1 MKIAIEVNGVLRDT
15 IKKIEQVYEKF
26 YIDNVLNEQRDFVYE
41 KLSEI
46 TSLKIQNHLKFKDD
60 DEVYDFLYTEH
71 CMEIFGHAP
80 STEYNTFNDLN
91 EFYVDHRDNH
101 EIFII
106 SDEIG
111 KSKPATL
118 FFLSKF
124 GCQIE
129 KIYFYNQITLP
140 KIWDEFDL
148 LLTANPDLLLN
159 HPSDKKIIKYNTIY
173 NTQITN
179 LPNIDNLKELKN
191 FITDDTNLE

>member
-26 YIDNVLNEQRDFVYE
+26 YIENVLNEQRDFVYE
-41 KLSEI
+41 KVSDI
-46 TSLKIQNHLKFKDD
+46 TSLRIQDHLKFKND

-80 STEYNTFNDLN
+80 SIEYNTFNDLN

-101 EIFII
+101 EIVII

-140 KIWDEFDL
+140 KIWEEFDL

>member
-1 MKIAIEVNGVLRDT
+1 MKIAIEINGVLRDT
-15 IKKIEQVYEKF
+15 VKKIEQVYEKF
-26 YIDNVLNEQRDFVYE
+26 YIENILNEERDFVYE
-41 KLSEI
+41 KISDI
-46 TSLKIQNHLKFKDD
+46 TSLKIQNHLKFKND

-71 CMEIFGHAP
+71 CMEIFGHSP

-91 EFYVDHRDNH
+91 EFYVDHRDRH
-101 EIFII
+101 EILII

-129 KIYFYNQITLP
+129 KICFYNQITLA
-140 KIWDEFDL
+140 KIWREFDL

>member
-15 IKKIEQVYEKF
+15 VKKIEQVYEKF
-26 YIDNVLNEQRDFVYE
+26 YIENILNEVRDIEYE
-41 KLSEI
+41 KISDI

-60 DEVYDFLYTEH
+60 DELYDFLYTEH

-80 STEYNTFNDLN
+80 STEYSSFNDLQ
-91 EFYVDHRDNH
+91 EFYLDHRDKH
-101 EIFII
+101 DILLV

-129 KIYFYNQITLP
+129 KIIFYNQITLNSVWEE
-140 KIWDEFDL
+140 IDL

-159 HPSDKKIIKYNTIY
+159 YPKDKKIIKYNTIY
-173 NTQITN
+173 NTEITN
-179 LPNIDNLKELKN
+179 ISNINTLKELKN
-191 FITDDTNLE
+191 FITNDNNLG